1 MSNRARWVKQAE
13 AARAVGISPPALSRW
28 IRRGL
33 LTPDADRRVDME
45 RVREIAAQRDPAR
58 SPAARKVAAEASA
71 SRPLP
76 DIDLSAAWGDD
87 LSAVTF
93 QDAKT
98 MREVFE
104 ARAARLRYE
113 VAAGELIDARRAA
126 AAVTTAAA
134 NMRLAIE
141 ALPDRLAAHVA
152 AESSEAGCAEIL
164 TSAIGEV
171 LQALQDMASALS
183 AA

>member
-1 MSNRARWVKQAE
+1 MAEWVSQAA
-13 AARAVGISPPALSRW
+13 AARAVGVSPQAINNW

-33 LTPDADRRVDME
+33 LVPDADRRVDLE
-45 RVREIAAQRDPAR
+45 QVRKIAAQRDPAR

-76 DIDLSAAWGDD
+76 ANDDD
-87 LSAVTF
+87 LPNASFT
-93 QDAKT
+93 DART
-98 MREVFE
+98 QREVYE

-126 AAVTTAAA
+126 AAITTAAS
-134 NMRLAIE
+134 NMRLTLE

-164 TSAIGEV
+164 SGAVNEV
-171 LQALQDMASALS
+171 LLALQDMARALD
-183 AA
+183 

>member
-1 MSNRARWVKQAE
+1 MAEWVKQAE

-58 SPAARKVAAEASA
+58 SPAARAVAAEAGA

-87 LSAVTF
+87 TPASFEA
-93 QDAKT
+93 ARA

-134 NMRLAIE
+134 NIRLTLE

-152 AESSEAGCAEIL
+152 AESDEAACAALL
-164 TSAIGEV
+164 TEAVNEV
-171 LQALQDMASALS
+171 LLALQDMARALS
-183 AA
+183 AD